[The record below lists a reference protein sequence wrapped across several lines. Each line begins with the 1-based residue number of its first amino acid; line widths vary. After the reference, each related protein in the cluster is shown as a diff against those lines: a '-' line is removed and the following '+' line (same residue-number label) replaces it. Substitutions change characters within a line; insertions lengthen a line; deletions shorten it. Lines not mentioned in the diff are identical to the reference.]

1 MPELALSTK
10 PDADLSM
17 RRWEAWWVGEI
28 VDRPPVTLRLKPERP
43 WSLPTKRH
51 ASVREAW
58 LDVEFR
64 VEQFA
69 AVAEQQE
76 WFADGLPI
84 LFPNLGPEVLA
95 SVFGA
100 EIEYSE
106 ESGWSVPRSASCREI
121 VGLEPDWDNPYWSA
135 VERMISLSLE
145 AGAGKWITGYTDM
158 HTNADL
164 LAALRD
170 PQELCMECL
179 DDPDAVREACEWV
192 TPIALE
198 AYERQVAPIL
208 AAGQPVATWLP
219 APAWGRQFVP
229 NCDFNALIGP
239 ELFRE
244 LVLPSIHR
252 ETDAMDRNIF
262 HLDGPSA
269 LPHLD
274 VRARD
279 PEPARL
285 AVGVRRGARA
295 GLPLDRCL
303 SARPGPGAERAGDL
317 RGPRGR
323 QERHGRL
330 AREGR
335 LAGRRRRLRPGD
347 RRGLSAGRRPLGGGL
362 GVDQTTGGGCAAPSL
377 PTGSALRRYRFRLR
391 RAARL
396 RPAAARP
403 TVNGSGTVWAK

>member
-28 VDRPPVTLRLKPERP
+28 VDRPPVTLSLRPERP

-84 LFPNLGPEVLA
+84 LIPNLGPEVLA

-106 ESGWSVPRSASCREI
+106 ESGWSVPRYASCREI
-121 VGLEPDWDNPYWSA
+121 VGREPYWGSPYWSA

-208 AAGQPVATWLP
+208 AAGQPVTTWLP

-252 ETDAMDRNIF
+252 ETAAMDRNVF

-269 LPHLD
+269 LPHLES
-274 VRARD
+274 VLEIPNLHALQWVYGAGH
-279 PEPARL
+279 EPASRWI
-285 AVGVRRGARA
+285 GVYRRA
-295 GLPLDRCL
+295 LD
-303 SARPGPGAERAGDL
+303 
-317 RGPRGR
+317 
-323 QERHGRL
+323 
-330 AREGR
+330 
-335 LAGRRRRLRPGD
+335 
-347 RRGLSAGRRPLGGGL
+347 RGLSVQAICVDLEDAKSVMAALPAKGVWLDVGGAYDRETAEAFLRDVGR
-362 GVDQTTGGGCAAPSL
+362 
-377 PTGSALRRYRFRLR
+377 
-391 RAARL
+391 
-396 RPAAARP
+396 
-403 TVNGSGTVWAK
+403 WAEESP

>member
-121 VGLEPDWDNPYWSA
+121 VGLEPDWDNPCWSA

-274 VRARD
+274 AVLEIPNLHALQWVYGAGH
-279 PEPARL
+279 EPASRWID
-285 AVGVRRGARA
+285 VYRRA
-295 GLPLDRCL
+295 LD
-303 SARPGPGAERAGDL
+303 
-317 RGPRGR
+317 
-323 QERHGRL
+323 
-330 AREGR
+330 
-335 LAGRRRRLRPGD
+335 
-347 RRGLSAGRRPLGGGL
+347 RGLSVQAICVDLEDAKSVMGALPAKGVWLDVGGAYDRETAEAFLRDVGRW
-362 GVDQTTGGGCAAPSL
+362 AA
-377 PTGSALRRYRFRLR
+377 GSA
-391 RAARL
+391 
-396 RPAAARP
+396 
-403 TVNGSGTVWAK
+403 